1 MLIIDHHSGCEQKS
15 EDITTEYNDPYDDP
29 EIARASKLLDEITD
43 NVTRALD
50 FMGWMIVMKSEC
62 DDGRKWPCGHPAPS
76 WCNDLSATVS
86 RLRFT

>member
-43 NVTRALD
+43 DVTRALD

-76 WCNDLSATVS
+76 YAMTSARQS
-86 RLRFT
+86 AALRFT